1 MKLTLDVENTVTKR
15 DGKMH
20 LDPFEPDNTLV
31 MVGVLT
37 DQGQEDLITF
47 DHSEHPPMSGADTIL
62 QQYLDDATI
71 LICHNAVHDL
81 LWLWES
87 GFKYN
92 GPVYDTMLAEY
103 VLQRGRKEPLSLEA
117 CADRYILDTRKQ
129 DTLKEYFAKGYSTR
143 DIPHEL
149 LESYL
154 SADLEATQQLSDRQ
168 MLKLNSKEDS
178 GLRGT
183 VDLTNQVAVCLARIY
198 QRGFA
203 VDLGVLDTVRQQ
215 FEQERDDLERDLQQ
229 HVRTLM
235 GDTPINLNSP
245 EQLSWVIYSR
255 KVLDKQYWGNAID
268 PYMGDS
274 DFRGLLASGTQRL
287 HKTKATQC
295 RECSGSGQ
303 IRKVKKDGTPFAR
316 SNKCASCGGA
326 GYHLVAGKEL
336 AGLKFKPP
344 GPKWASA
351 NGFSTSKQNLET
363 LEKAARV
370 KGMTDA
376 VDFLSKVRRLSA
388 VDTYLSS
395 FVDGIRMHTKQDGKL
410 HVRLTQ
416 HMTSTGRFSGRD
428 PNMQNMPRGGTFPV
442 KKVFVSRFAG
452 GKIMEA
458 DFAQLEFRAAAYLS
472 QDGVAIEEVSTGFD
486 VHSYTA
492 QVITDAGQPTDRQT
506 AKAHTFAPLY
516 GATGFGRTAAEAEYY
531 THFTEK
537 YQGIAHWHS
546 RLAKEAIA
554 TGKITTP
561 SGREFA
567 FPDVVRKPNGR
578 VSYFTQIKNYPVQSF
593 ATADIVPIALLHIDK
608 LLDGMQSCVVNTV
621 HDSIVIDVHPDE
633 ERRVIDIIQ
642 QTNKELPDLITIRW
656 GLVFNVPLEL
666 EAKIGPN
673 WLDTKD
679 VS

>member
-15 DGKMH
+15 GGKMH
-20 LDPFEPDNTLV
+20 LDPFEPENSLT
-31 MVGVLT
+31 MVGMLN
-37 DQGQEDLITF
+37 DQGVERIITF
-47 DHSEHPPMSGADTIL
+47 DHSQVDSDEYGHVL
-62 QQYLDDATI
+62 VQEFLDAASV
-71 LICHNAVHDL
+71 LICHNAAHDL

-87 GFKYN
+87 GFKYD
-92 GPVYDTMLAEY
+92 GPVFDTMLAEY
-103 VLQRGRKEPLSLEA
+103 VLQRGQKEPLSLEA
-117 CADRYILDTRKQ
+117 CAERYELDTKKQ
-129 DTLKEYFAKGYSTR
+129 DTLKEYFKQGYSTR
-143 DIPHEL
+143 DIPHAEL
-149 LESYL
+149 SEYL
-154 SADLEATQQLSDRQ
+154 SADLHATQQLSDRL
-168 MLKLNSKEDS
+168 MYRLNTPDDS
-178 GLRGT
+178 GLMGT

-198 QRGFA
+198 QRGFS
-203 VDLGVLDTVRQQ
+203 VDRTKLNEVREQ
-215 FEQERDDLERDLQQ
+215 FEAEKKQLEIDLQE
-229 HVRTLM
+229 HVRELM

-255 KVLDKQYWGNAID
+255 KVMDKTYWGNAID
-268 PYMGDS
+268 PYMDDA
-274 DFRGLLASGTQRL
+274 DFRSLIAGGTKRMY
-287 HKTKATQC
+287 KTRAEQC
-295 RECSGSGQ
+295 SNCNGTGYV
-303 IRKVKKDGTPFAR
+303 RKVKKDGTPFAKPNTCKVC
-316 SNKCASCGGA
+316 NKD
-326 GYHLVAGKEL
+326 GYTLTNLDTV

-344 GPKWASA
+344 SPKWASA
-351 NGFSTSKQNLET
+351 NGFTTSKGNLEV
-363 LEKAARV
+363 LESAAKS

-395 FVDGIRMHTKQDGKL
+395 FVEGIDLHTKTDGKL
-410 HVRLTQ
+410 HVRLLQ
-416 HMTSTGRFSGRD
+416 HRTATGRFSGAD

-442 KKVFVSRFAG
+442 KKVFVSRFDG

-492 QVITDAGQPTDRQT
+492 EVISTAGQPTSRQD

-516 GATGFGRTAAEAEYY
+516 GATGFGRTKAEAAYY

-537 YQGIAHWHS
+537 YQGVASWHS
-546 RLAKEAIA
+546 RLAKEAIN
-554 TGKITTP
+554 TRKITTP

-567 FPDVVRKPNGR
+567 FPDVTRNSRGR
-578 VSYFTQIKNYPVQSF
+578 VSHFTQIKNYPVQSF
-593 ATADIVPIALLHIDK
+593 ATADIVPLALLHIEK

-633 ERRVIDIIQ
+633 ERRCIDIIHE
-642 QTNKELPDLITIRW
+642 TNKALPDLITLRW

>member
-1 MKLTLDVENTVTKR
+1 MKITLDVENTVTKR
-15 DGKMH
+15 DGKVHM
-20 LDPFEPDNTLV
+20 DPFEPENTLV
-31 MVGVLT
+31 MVGMLT
-37 DQGQEDLITF
+37 DQGQCLTFPF
-47 DHSEHPPMSGADTIL
+47 DHADRPNQEDYYERVQML
-62 QQYLDDATI
+62 LDEATV
-71 LICHNAVHDL
+71 LICHNAAHDL

-87 GFKYN
+87 GFNYD
-92 GPVYDTMLAEY
+92 GPVFDTMLAEY
-103 VLQRGRKEPLSLEA
+103 VLQRGQKEPLSLEA
-117 CADRYILDTRKQ
+117 CAERYELDTKKQ
-129 DTLKEYFAKGYSTR
+129 DTLKEYFAKGVSTR
-143 DIPHEL
+143 DIPYNEL
-149 LESYL
+149 CDYL
-154 SADLEATQQLSDRQ
+154 VADLEATQQLADKQ
-168 MLKLNSKEDS
+168 MLRLNRQDDA
-178 GLRGT
+178 GLMGT
-183 VDLTNQVAVCLARIY
+183 VDLTNQVAVCLSRIY

-203 VDLGVLDTVRQQ
+203 VDLSVLDTVREE
-215 FEQERDDLERDLQQ
+215 FEQERADLERDLQA
-229 HVRTLM
+229 HVRRLM

-245 EQLSWVIYSR
+245 EQLSWVVYSR

-268 PYMGDS
+268 PYMDDA
-274 DFRGLLASGTQRL
+274 DFRSLMAGGTQRL
-287 HKTKATQC
+287 YKTKATQC
-295 RECSGSGQ
+295 RECNGSGQ
-303 IRKVKKDGTPFAR
+303 VRKVKKDGTPFAR
-316 SNKCASCGGA
+316 TNKCASCSGA

-395 FVDGIRMHTKQDGKL
+395 FVDGIRIYTKQDGKL

-442 KKVFVSRFAG
+442 KKVFVSRFDG

-492 QVITDAGQPTDRQT
+492 KVITDAGQPTDRQT

-516 GATGFGRTAAEAEYY
+516 GATGFGRTPAEAEYY

-537 YQGIAHWHS
+537 YKGIGVWHS
-546 RLAKEAIA
+546 RLAKAAIA

-578 VSYFTQIKNYPVQSF
+578 VSHFTQIKNYPVQSF

-608 LLDGMQSCVVNTV
+608 LLDGMMSCVVNTV

-633 ERRVIDIIQ
+633 ERRVISVIEE
-642 QTNKELPDLITIRW
+642 TNRVLPDLITIRW